1 MMKKLLTIVMGLG
14 LAFGASA
21 QTESTITASD
31 ILYWVGSGSQSA
43 IFVIDYGT
51 GAVAWGYHF
60 DASGNETVED
70 MATAISDADPRMYY
84 GYGMLSY
91 VAYPAD
97 FESFDGV
104 YSFKVDGE
112 LADYE
117 ETLGDYDLEDGM
129 LVKVSESTDEVWST
143 TITPA
148 TVMATPVDA
157 TIAASAIQ
165 YWVGEG
171 SDSLVFAV
179 NWGNP
184 DTALAWGLKFDGP
197 LTISGALAAVCAAD
211 ERLSSNDPFTTI
223 TFANGDL
230 LLDFDTVSSFTN
242 VPQFILNGNGNVN
255 VGTSVENGDFLKI
268 GESHYGFGFDSVMGY
283 AMGVVWPTEIHP
295 VNVPAADTVQPIHPN
310 DATIAA
316 DQILYWVG
324 SGNNSVI
331 LAINW
336 ADTALAWG
344 YRFSDSSITVDSV
357 MNDIAAA
364 DPRFSYTAS
373 NGWLLDIVFDNGEDS
388 LHNAVLGNWMST
400 VNGNSS
406 ISWGMSS
413 SLTNGDIFKWGD
425 MAAATNFDSIYV
437 VDSAYGNYWMFSSVF
452 TAEVHPVSVPDTVQP
467 QPVHPVDATIAADQI
482 LYWVGSG
489 NNSVIFAVNWAD
501 TALAWGYRFSD
512 SSITVDSVMNDIAA
526 ADPRF
531 SYTASNGWLLDI
543 VFDNGE
549 DSLHN
554 AVLGNWMSTVNGNS
568 SISWGMSSSL
578 ANGDIFKWGDM
589 AVATNFDSIYV
600 EDSAYGNYWM
610 FSSVFT
616 TEVHPVSVPDTTHEG
631 ISTVADVE
639 VSVYPNPATE
649 WVNVRFDALGND
661 TEAAMYDLNGR
672 RLFVRTIE
680 AGATGM
686 RIDTNAMPNGIYML
700 RIGAASAKVVVRH

>member
-21 QTESTITASD
+21 QMESTIAASD

-60 DASGNETVED
+60 DASDNETVED

-223 TFANGDL
+223 TFVDGDL
-230 LLDFDTVSSFTN
+230 LLDFDTVSAFTN

-255 VGTSVENGDFLKI
+255 PGTSVENGDFLKI
-268 GESHYGFGFDSVMGY
+268 GESHYGFGFDSIMGF

-295 VNVPAADTVQPIHPN
+295 VNVPAADTVQPVHPN

-331 LAINW
+331 L
-336 ADTALAWG
+336 
-344 YRFSDSSITVDSV
+344 
-357 MNDIAAA
+357 
-364 DPRFSYTAS
+364 
-373 NGWLLDIVFDNGEDS
+373 
-388 LHNAVLGNWMST
+388 
-400 VNGNSS
+400 
-406 ISWGMSS
+406 
-413 SLTNGDIFKWGD
+413 
-425 MAAATNFDSIYV
+425 
-437 VDSAYGNYWMFSSVF
+437 
-452 TAEVHPVSVPDTVQP
+452 
-467 QPVHPVDATIAADQI
+467 
-482 LYWVGSG
+482 
-489 NNSVIFAVNWAD
+489 AVNWAD

-600 EDSAYGNYWM
+600 VDSAYGNYWM

-649 WVNVRFDALGND
+649 WVNVRFGALGND

>member
-21 QTESTITASD
+21 QTESTIAASD

-60 DASGNETVED
+60 DASDNETVED

-129 LVKVSESTDEVWST
+129 FVKVSESTDEVWST

-255 VGTSVENGDFLKI
+255 AGTSVENGDFLKI

-295 VNVPAADTVQPIHPN
+295 VNVPAADTVQPVHPN

-331 LAINW
+331 LAVNW

-452 TAEVHPVSVPDTVQP
+452 TAEVHPVSVPDT
-467 QPVHPVDATIAADQI
+467 
-482 LYWVGSG
+482 
-489 NNSVIFAVNWAD
+489 
-501 TALAWGYRFSD
+501 
-512 SSITVDSVMNDIAA
+512 
-526 ADPRF
+526 
-531 SYTASNGWLLDI
+531 
-543 VFDNGE
+543 
-549 DSLHN
+549 
-554 AVLGNWMSTVNGNS
+554 
-568 SISWGMSSSL
+568 
-578 ANGDIFKWGDM
+578 
-589 AVATNFDSIYV
+589 
-600 EDSAYGNYWM
+600 
-610 FSSVFT
+610 
-616 TEVHPVSVPDTTHEG
+616 THEG